1 MPNAYL
7 VVDTDL
13 FDPDTYEHY
22 KLRAKPIVEQYGGQ
36 YLARGGAMQVLENQ
50 LWSPSRL
57 VLLRFDTA
65 EQAQRFYASPEYQ
78 AVLPISQQSARR
90 TLVILEGL

>member
-1 MPNAYL
+1 MPCAYV
-7 VVDTDL
+7 VVDTEL
-13 FDPDTYEHY
+13 FDPETYEQY
-22 KLRAKPIVEQYGGQ
+22 KLRAKPVVEQYGGQ

-50 LWSPSRL
+50 LWSPHRL
-57 VLLRFDTA
+57 VLLRFDDA
-65 EQAQRFYASPEYQ
+65 AQAQRFYESPEYQ

>member
-1 MPNAYL
+1 MPCAYL
-7 VVDTDL
+7 VVDTEL
-13 FDPDTYEHY
+13 FDPDTYEQY

-57 VLLRFDTA
+57 VLLRFDDA
-65 EQAQRFYASPEYQ
+65 AQAQRFYTSPEYQ
-78 AVLPISQQSARR
+78 AVLPISEQSARR